1 MSFVRGKGVV
11 PKGER
16 YDLSFLVKNDS
27 KKYKKTQLGDFIY
40 NSNNLEASSIGFNK
54 TGKVVISPVY
64 SIFLSKGKRE
74 SEFIG
79 IISQRKDF
87 IIKMT
92 KYRQGVVY
100 GQWRIHEKDF
110 LKISIRI
117 PNEKEQEAI
126 SNFFKK
132 LDDALALNQQKL
144 GLYKEQK
151 KGFMQKMFV

>member
-1 MSFVRGKGVV
+1 M
-11 PKGER
+11 
-16 YDLSFLVKNDS
+16 
-27 KKYKKTQLGDFIY
+27 
-40 NSNNLEASSIGFNK
+40 
-54 TGKVVISPVY
+54 
-64 SIFLSKGKRE
+64 FLSKGKRE